1 MSREAHV
8 RFWESAGVRFP
19 RATRHHYLCPI
30 RGANIQWVSPSRPVD
45 FGNIP
50 SDIFSR
56 TFAQSALFK
65 KKKRRERRTLD
76 PQVART

>member
-1 MSREAHV
+1 MHQNR
-8 RFWESAGVRFP
+8 
-19 RATRHHYLCPI
+19 
-30 RGANIQWVSPSRPVD
+30 PSRLVD

-50 SDIFSR
+50 SIIFSR
-56 TFAQSALFK
+56 TFAKSALFK